1 MKKSNAYINTSVSIF
16 EVNTCC
22 LDTFAAAPVQMST
35 PERPEVRRTLDLV
48 EDDLLP
54 SPIVQMQSESDTEKY
69 ATYSISIY
77 VIT

>member
-16 EVNTCC
+16 EVNTC

-69 ATYSISIY
+69 ATYSMSIY
-77 VIT
+77 VII

>member
-1 MKKSNAYINTSVSIF
+1 MR
-16 EVNTCC
+16 
-22 LDTFAAAPVQMST
+22 MST
-35 PERPEVRRTLDLV
+35 PERPEVRRTSTLDLV

-77 VIT
+77 VII

>member
-1 MKKSNAYINTSVSIF
+1 M
-16 EVNTCC
+16 
-22 LDTFAAAPVQMST
+22 QMST

-69 ATYSISIY
+69 TTYSISIY
-77 VIT
+77 VII